1 MTEEERMEKAQ
12 DTIFDLTEE
21 LKQKNAEIARL
32 NRVIERLDEK
42 NEEMLSIITK
52 QSREIR
58 EYQNMER
65 VKKIC

>member
-1 MTEEERMEKAQ
+1 MTEEQMKERIRQ
-12 DTIFDLTEE
+12 LEE
-21 LKQKNAEIARL
+21 IIDKLNEI
-32 NRVIERLDEK
+32 NDQ
-42 NEEMLSIITK
+42 MLAIITK

>member
-32 NRVIERLDEK
+32 KRVIERLDEK

>member
-1 MTEEERMEKAQ
+1 MEKAQ
-12 DTIFDLTEE
+12 EIIFDLTEE

>member
-1 MTEEERMEKAQ
+1 MTEQESMEKAQ
-12 DTIFDLTEE
+12 EIIFDLTEE

>member
-1 MTEEERMEKAQ
+1 MNDEQKIRFYEDQIVKLSKKIKELDDKIEEM
-12 DTIFDLTEE
+12 
-21 LKQKNAEIARL
+21 NEI
-32 NRVIERLDEK
+32 NDQ
-42 NEEMLSIITK
+42 MLSIITK